1 MWTTHLTLIK
11 SLDHDFT
18 SKIEDKKTPEAS
30 LDEEED
36 FASAFRLLHE
46 GETFEEDKEFIASK
60 MGELVE
66 LSQELYE
73 RKNLKKVV
81 ILKQLIRCDNVKR
94 DTPTLPWRR

>member
-18 SKIEDKKTPEAS
+18 SQIEEKKNPGEGE

-46 GETFEEDKEFIASK
+46 GETFEEDKE
-60 MGELVE
+60 E
-66 LSQELYE
+66 
-73 RKNLKKVV
+73 V
-81 ILKQLIRCDNVKR
+81 IE
-94 DTPTLPWRR
+94 PSA